1 MIILDTNVI
10 SEAMRTRP
18 DASVAQ
24 WLYAQSPFELATTT
38 INVAELKFGIA
49 RLTPGQR
56 RADLEGR
63 LDVLIGQGLLSHVFD
78 FDADAADAFGEL
90 AAARQRI
97 GRSFVGFDGL
107 IAAIAASRGLS
118 IATRDVRGFEG
129 CGIEVINPWE
139 PAAT

>member
-24 WLYAQSPFELATTT
+24 WLHAQNPFELATTT

-49 RLTPGQR
+49 RLAPGQR
-56 RADLEGR
+56 RADLERR
-63 LDVLIGQGLLSHVFD
+63 LGVLMSQGLLSHVFG
-78 FDADAADAFGEL
+78 FDAGAADAFGEL

-97 GRSFVGFDGL
+97 GRLFVGFDGL
-107 IAAIAASRGLS
+107 IAAIAASRGLG
-118 IATRDVRGFEG
+118 IATRDVGGFEG
-129 CGIEVINPWE
+129 CGIEVINPWV
-139 PAAT
+139 AAPN